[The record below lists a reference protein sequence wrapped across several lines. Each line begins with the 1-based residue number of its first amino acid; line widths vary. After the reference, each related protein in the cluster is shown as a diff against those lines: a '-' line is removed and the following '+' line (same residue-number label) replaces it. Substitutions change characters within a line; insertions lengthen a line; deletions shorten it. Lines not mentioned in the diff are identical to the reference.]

1 MVHVAQQRQMFPWL
15 QNDVIFK
22 MSSLKKVYDESLH
35 ILHKFTKDVITQK
48 RVQFAESDASNEVKP
63 KGRVAF
69 LDLLMKAE
77 LPDGSKLND
86 EDIQEEVDTFMFEG
100 HDTTAC
106 AITWSLYLLGKN
118 PKVGIHYSR
127 SQFLCQRLRYQ
138 STTIHFLSRS
148 WKRCLLN
155 KKKYL
160 KMTLIKMSLWITL
173 AR

>member
-1 MVHVAQQRQMFPWL
+1 MFPWL

-35 ILHKFTKDVITQK
+35 ILHKFTKDVITEK
-48 RVQFAESDASNEVKP
+48 RVQFAESDANNEMKP

-118 PKVGIHYSR
+118 PKVFYAPDSYFKICS
-127 SQFLCQRLRYQ
+127 
-138 STTIHFLSRS
+138 INFLSRS
-148 WKRCLLN
+148 WKRFLLN
-155 KKKYL
+155 KKKSL

>member
-1 MVHVAQQRQMFPWL
+1 MAIFLFHVFFLFSFRFCSYCDTINNMVHVAQQRQMFPWL

-35 ILHKFTKDVITQK
+35 ILHKFTKDVIKQK
-48 RVQFAESDASNEVKP
+48 RVQFAESDASDEMKP

-118 PKVGIHYSR
+118 PKVRILYAKR
-127 SQFLCQRLRYQ
+127 SY
-138 STTIHFLSRS
+138 
-148 WKRCLLN
+148 W
-155 KKKYL
+155 
-160 KMTLIKMSLWITL
+160 
-173 AR
+173 